1 MHKSLKESF
10 RETVQAVLPVALVV
24 IVLQIFIPGIPVTS
38 FLQFIIGTLM
48 VIAGLFLFLTGVKIG
63 LLPLGEMIGSHLPKL
78 GSILLILVIAFVV
91 GFTVTLA
98 EPYVRVLAY
107 QVDLVSNGAID
118 RTFLI
123 AAVALGVGIFISLG
137 ILRLALNFPI
147 QGLLRI
153 SYLAILVLSFFTPPE
168 FILVAFDSGG
178 VTTGP
183 LITPFILALGIGTV
197 SVLGGRSSLAN
208 SFGWVGLASAGPII
222 AVMLLGVFFG

>member
-1 MHKSLKESF
+1 M
-10 RETVQAVLPVALVV
+10 VV

-91 GFTVTLA
+91 GFSVTVA
-98 EPYVRVLAY
+98 EPDVRVLAY

-147 QGLLRI
+147 QGLLGI

-168 FILVAFDSGG
+168 FIPVAFDSGG

-183 LITPFILALGIGTV
+183 LTTPFILALGIGTV

>member
-1 MHKSLKESF
+1 MHKFVKESF
-10 RETVQAVLPVALVV
+10 RETVQAVLPVSLVV
-24 IVLQIFIPGIPVTS
+24 IVLQVLIPSIPLTS

-48 VIAGLFLFLTGVKIG
+48 VVAGLFLFLTGVKIG
-63 LLPLGEMIGSHLPKL
+63 LLPLGEMIGSHLPRL
-78 GSILLILVIAFVV
+78 GSFLLVLVIAFVV
-91 GFTVTLA
+91 GFSVTVA
-98 EPYVRVLAY
+98 EPDVRVLAY
-107 QVDLVSNGAID
+107 QVDLVSNGAIG

-137 ILRLALNFPI
+137 VLRLVLNFPI
-147 QGLLRI
+147 QAVLGI

-168 FILVAFDSGG
+168 FIPVAFDSGG

-183 LITPFILALGIGTV
+183 LTTPFILALGIGTV

-222 AVMLLGVFFG
+222 AVMLLGVFMG